1 MSSGTPSLSW
11 MQTFRSYLDKRLLW
25 VFMLGCSSGFPLV
38 LIGSNMSGWL
48 KDAGLTRAAIGYFG
62 SVLAVYA
69 INFLWA
75 PLIDRVKLPFLHSH
89 LGQRRS
95 WIFLPQLLMLFM
107 TIGMAWFGP
116 SVSFHKSA
124 EQDQD
129 PTLTITSRKSNWG
142 NESPTVYWK
151 SGIDNNNERVVWQT
165 QNYSHLSFS
174 FHSSDFNEAIV
185 TLINE
190 AKLNDV
196 DIQPIIVRAKLD
208 NPTDNKW
215 QQVLIPL
222 PEGTQQLT
230 ELRLGF
236 EGLGNITLSQFAL
249 KNSDQSLYK
258 SFPIK
263 NEHEDEE
270 KADGFWAVKSS
281 SGGWLNYTTILT
293 LSIIAFGVAFA
304 SSTQD
309 IAIDAFRID
318 TFPKSEAS
326 KLPQASA
333 MAVMGWWTGYS
344 LPGYLAFIN
353 ADTIGWN
360 GVYYGMAGV
369 VIILMLFT
377 LFVGEPTTQR
387 EALQKEAQQRHNKAV
402 GSKVVAWLSVTV
414 LEPFYDFFKRN
425 GVQVAIT
432 LLLFVFLFK
441 IGEAFL
447 GRMSIPFYKEIGF
460 SNEQIGHYS
469 KLIGWGATI
478 FFTLLGSVFNVKF
491 GIVRGL
497 MIGGVAMAA
506 SNLMFAWIAQV
517 GPNENL
523 FLATIIVDN
532 FTTAFSTVAFVSFL
546 TLLTGQAFSATQY
559 ALLASL
565 GNFGRTTLAS
575 FSGELVD
582 FLNDWSTFFILTS
595 LMVIPSLI
603 MLYSLRHFFTDL
615 LEKAKQNHE

>member
-25 VFMLGCSSGFPLV
+25 VFMLGCSSGFPWV

-62 SVLAVYA
+62 SVFAVYA

-75 PLIDRVKLPFLHSH
+75 PLVDRVKLPVLHAI

-95 WIFLPQLLMLFM
+95 WIFFCQ
-107 TIGMAWFGP
+107 TI
-116 SVSFHKSA
+116 
-124 EQDQD
+124 
-129 PTLTITSRKSNWG
+129 
-142 NESPTVYWK
+142 
-151 SGIDNNNERVVWQT
+151 
-165 QNYSHLSFS
+165 
-174 FHSSDFNEAIV
+174 
-185 TLINE
+185 
-190 AKLNDV
+190 
-196 DIQPIIVRAKLD
+196 
-208 NPTDNKW
+208 
-215 QQVLIPL
+215 VLI
-222 PEGTQQLT
+222 GTLFIAGVNPADNLAFT
-230 ELRLGF
+230 SML
-236 EGLGNITLSQFAL
+236 AL
-249 KNSDQSLYK
+249 
-258 SFPIK
+258 
-263 NEHEDEE
+263 
-270 KADGFWAVKSS
+270 A
-281 SGGWLNYTTILT
+281 
-293 LSIIAFGVAFA
+293 IAIA
-304 SSTQD
+304 SATQD

-387 EALQKEAQQRHNKAV
+387 EALQQEAQQRHSKVV
-402 GSKVVAWLSVTV
+402 GSKVVAWFSVTV

-615 LEKAKQNHE
+615 LEKAKNNHE

>member
-25 VFMLGCSSGFPLV
+25 VFMLGCSSGFPWV

-62 SVLAVYA
+62 SVFAVYA

-75 PLIDRVKLPFLHSH
+75 PLVDRVKLPVLHAI

-95 WIFLPQLLMLFM
+95 WIFFCQ
-107 TIGMAWFGP
+107 TI
-116 SVSFHKSA
+116 
-124 EQDQD
+124 
-129 PTLTITSRKSNWG
+129 
-142 NESPTVYWK
+142 
-151 SGIDNNNERVVWQT
+151 
-165 QNYSHLSFS
+165 
-174 FHSSDFNEAIV
+174 
-185 TLINE
+185 
-190 AKLNDV
+190 
-196 DIQPIIVRAKLD
+196 
-208 NPTDNKW
+208 
-215 QQVLIPL
+215 VLI
-222 PEGTQQLT
+222 GTLFIAGVNPAENLAFT
-230 ELRLGF
+230 SML
-236 EGLGNITLSQFAL
+236 AL
-249 KNSDQSLYK
+249 
-258 SFPIK
+258 
-263 NEHEDEE
+263 
-270 KADGFWAVKSS
+270 A
-281 SGGWLNYTTILT
+281 
-293 LSIIAFGVAFA
+293 IAIA
-304 SSTQD
+304 SATQD

-333 MAVMGWWTGYS
+333 MAVIGWWTGYS
-344 LPGYLAFIN
+344 LPGYLAFVN
-353 ADTIGWN
+353 ADSIGWN
-360 GVYYGMAGV
+360 GVYYGMAGIV
-369 VIILMLFT
+369 AILMLFT

-387 EALQKEAQQRHNKAV
+387 EALQKEAQQRHNKVV

-517 GPNENL
+517 GPNEHL

-615 LEKAKQNHE
+615 LEKAKHNHE

>member
-1 MSSGTPSLSW
+1 MSSGSSSLSW

-25 VFMLGCSSGFPLV
+25 VFMLGCSSGFPWV

-62 SVLAVYA
+62 SVFAVYA

-75 PLIDRVKLPFLHSH
+75 PLVDRVKLPVLHAI

-95 WIFLPQLLMLFM
+95 WIFFCQ
-107 TIGMAWFGP
+107 TI
-116 SVSFHKSA
+116 
-124 EQDQD
+124 
-129 PTLTITSRKSNWG
+129 
-142 NESPTVYWK
+142 
-151 SGIDNNNERVVWQT
+151 
-165 QNYSHLSFS
+165 
-174 FHSSDFNEAIV
+174 
-185 TLINE
+185 
-190 AKLNDV
+190 
-196 DIQPIIVRAKLD
+196 
-208 NPTDNKW
+208 
-215 QQVLIPL
+215 VLIATLFIAGVNPANDL
-222 PEGTQQLT
+222 MFTSMLA
-230 ELRLGF
+230 LG
-236 EGLGNITLSQFAL
+236 
-249 KNSDQSLYK
+249 
-258 SFPIK
+258 
-263 NEHEDEE
+263 
-270 KADGFWAVKSS
+270 
-281 SGGWLNYTTILT
+281 
-293 LSIIAFGVAFA
+293 IAIA
-304 SSTQD
+304 SATQD

-333 MAVMGWWTGYS
+333 MAVVGWWTGYS

-353 ADTIGWN
+353 ADAVGWN

-369 VIILMLFT
+369 VVVLMLFT
-377 LFVGEPTTQR
+377 LLVGEPKTER
-387 EALQKEAQQRHNKAV
+387 ERLQEQAQQRHNKV
-402 GSKVVAWLSVTV
+402 VDSKIVAWFTVTV
-414 LEPFYDFFKRN
+414 IEPFYDFFKRN

-447 GRMSIPFYKEIGF
+447 GRMSITFYKEIGF

-497 MIGGVAMAA
+497 MIGGIAMAG
-506 SNLMFAWIAQV
+506 SNLMFAWIAKA
-517 GPNENL
+517 GPSETL

-582 FLNDWSTFFILTS
+582 YLNDWSLFFIITA
-595 LMVIPSLI
+595 LMVIPSLL
-603 MLYSLRHFFTDL
+603 MLYSLRHFFARL
-615 LEKAKQNHE
+615 LEEASQQK

>member
-25 VFMLGCSSGFPLV
+25 VFMLGCSSGFPWV

-62 SVLAVYA
+62 SVFAVYA

-75 PLIDRVKLPFLHSH
+75 PLVDRVKLPVLHAI

-95 WIFLPQLLMLFM
+95 WIFFCQSIVLVGTLFIAGVNPAENLAFTSMLALA
-107 TIGMAWFGP
+107 IAIA
-116 SVSFHKSA
+116 SA
-124 EQDQD
+124 
-129 PTLTITSRKSNWG
+129 
-142 NESPTVYWK
+142 
-151 SGIDNNNERVVWQT
+151 
-165 QNYSHLSFS
+165 
-174 FHSSDFNEAIV
+174 
-185 TLINE
+185 
-190 AKLNDV
+190 
-196 DIQPIIVRAKLD
+196 
-208 NPTDNKW
+208 
-215 QQVLIPL
+215 
-222 PEGTQQLT
+222 
-230 ELRLGF
+230 
-236 EGLGNITLSQFAL
+236 
-249 KNSDQSLYK
+249 
-258 SFPIK
+258 
-263 NEHEDEE
+263 
-270 KADGFWAVKSS
+270 
-281 SGGWLNYTTILT
+281 
-293 LSIIAFGVAFA
+293 
-304 SSTQD
+304 TQD

-333 MAVMGWWTGYS
+333 MAVVGWWTGYS

-353 ADTIGWN
+353 ADSIGWN

-369 VIILMLFT
+369 VVVLMLFT
-377 LFVGEPTTQR
+377 LFVGEPNTQR
-387 EALQKEAQQRHNKAV
+387 EALQEQAQQRHNKVV
-402 GSKVVAWLSVTV
+402 GSKLVAWFSVTV
-414 LEPFYDFFKRN
+414 IEPFYDFFKRN
-425 GVQVAIT
+425 GVQVAIA

-447 GRMSIPFYKEIGF
+447 GRMSITFYKEIGF

-478 FFTLLGSVFNVKF
+478 FFTLVGSVFNVKF

-506 SNLMFAWIAQV
+506 SNLMFAWIAQT
-517 GPNENL
+517 GPSETL

-582 FLNDWSTFFILTS
+582 YLNDWSTFFILTA

-603 MLYSLRHFFTDL
+603 MLYSLRHFFADL
-615 LEKAKQNHE
+615 LEKAKNNHE

>member
-25 VFMLGCSSGFPLV
+25 VFMLGCSSGFPWV

-62 SVLAVYA
+62 SVFAVYA

-75 PLIDRVKLPFLHSH
+75 PLVDRVKLPVLHAI

-95 WIFLPQLLMLFM
+95 WIFFCQ
-107 TIGMAWFGP
+107 TI
-116 SVSFHKSA
+116 
-124 EQDQD
+124 
-129 PTLTITSRKSNWG
+129 
-142 NESPTVYWK
+142 
-151 SGIDNNNERVVWQT
+151 
-165 QNYSHLSFS
+165 
-174 FHSSDFNEAIV
+174 
-185 TLINE
+185 
-190 AKLNDV
+190 
-196 DIQPIIVRAKLD
+196 
-208 NPTDNKW
+208 
-215 QQVLIPL
+215 VLI
-222 PEGTQQLT
+222 GTLFIAGVNPAENLAFT
-230 ELRLGF
+230 SML
-236 EGLGNITLSQFAL
+236 AL
-249 KNSDQSLYK
+249 
-258 SFPIK
+258 
-263 NEHEDEE
+263 
-270 KADGFWAVKSS
+270 A
-281 SGGWLNYTTILT
+281 
-293 LSIIAFGVAFA
+293 IAIA
-304 SSTQD
+304 SATQD

-333 MAVMGWWTGYS
+333 MAVIGWWTGYS

-353 ADTIGWN
+353 ADSIGWN

-369 VIILMLFT
+369 VVVLMLFT
-377 LFVGEPTTQR
+377 LFVGEPNTQR
-387 EALQKEAQQRHNKAV
+387 EALQEQAQQRHNKVV
-402 GSKVVAWLSVTV
+402 GSKVVAWFSVTV

-447 GRMSIPFYKEIGF
+447 GRMSITFYKEIGF

-478 FFTLLGSVFNVKF
+478 FFTLVGSVFNVKF

-506 SNLMFAWIAQV
+506 SNLMFAWIAHT
-517 GPNENL
+517 GPSETL

-582 FLNDWSTFFILTS
+582 YLNDWSTFFILTA

-615 LEKAKQNHE
+615 LEKAKNNQE

>member
-25 VFMLGCSSGFPLV
+25 VFMLGCSSGFPWV

-62 SVLAVYA
+62 SVFAVYA

-75 PLIDRVKLPFLHSH
+75 PLVDRVKLPILHAI

-95 WIFLPQLLMLFM
+95 WIFLCQ
-107 TIGMAWFGP
+107 
-116 SVSFHKSA
+116 SF
-124 EQDQD
+124 
-129 PTLTITSRKSNWG
+129 
-142 NESPTVYWK
+142 
-151 SGIDNNNERVVWQT
+151 
-165 QNYSHLSFS
+165 
-174 FHSSDFNEAIV
+174 
-185 TLINE
+185 
-190 AKLNDV
+190 
-196 DIQPIIVRAKLD
+196 
-208 NPTDNKW
+208 
-215 QQVLIPL
+215 VLICTLFIAGVNPANDL
-222 PEGTQQLT
+222 MFTSMLA
-230 ELRLGF
+230 LG
-236 EGLGNITLSQFAL
+236 
-249 KNSDQSLYK
+249 
-258 SFPIK
+258 
-263 NEHEDEE
+263 
-270 KADGFWAVKSS
+270 
-281 SGGWLNYTTILT
+281 
-293 LSIIAFGVAFA
+293 IAIA
-304 SSTQD
+304 SATQD

-318 TFPKSEAS
+318 SFPKSES
-326 KLPQASA
+326 TKLPQASA

-387 EALQKEAQQRHNKAV
+387 EALQKEAQQRHNKVV

-506 SNLMFAWIAQV
+506 SNLMFAWIAQI

-615 LEKAKQNHE
+615 LEKAKNNHE

>member
-1 MSSGTPSLSW
+1 MSSGSPSLSW

-25 VFMLGCSSGFPLV
+25 VFMLGCSSGFPWV

-48 KDAGLTRAAIGYFG
+48 KDAGLTRTAIGYFG
-62 SVLAVYA
+62 SVFAVYA

-75 PLIDRVKLPFLHSH
+75 PLVDRVKLPVLHAI

-95 WIFLPQLLMLFM
+95 WIFLCQSFVLVCTFFIAGVNPANDLVLTSML
-107 TIGMAWFGP
+107 
-116 SVSFHKSA
+116 
-124 EQDQD
+124 
-129 PTLTITSRKSNWG
+129 
-142 NESPTVYWK
+142 
-151 SGIDNNNERVVWQT
+151 
-165 QNYSHLSFS
+165 
-174 FHSSDFNEAIV
+174 
-185 TLINE
+185 
-190 AKLNDV
+190 
-196 DIQPIIVRAKLD
+196 
-208 NPTDNKW
+208 
-215 QQVLIPL
+215 
-222 PEGTQQLT
+222 
-230 ELRLGF
+230 
-236 EGLGNITLSQFAL
+236 AL
-249 KNSDQSLYK
+249 
-258 SFPIK
+258 
-263 NEHEDEE
+263 
-270 KADGFWAVKSS
+270 
-281 SGGWLNYTTILT
+281 
-293 LSIIAFGVAFA
+293 GVAIA
-304 SSTQD
+304 SATQD
-309 IAIDAFRID
+309 IAIDAYRID
-318 TFPKSEAS
+318 SFPKSEPS

-333 MAVMGWWTGYS
+333 MAVIGWWTGYS

-353 ADTIGWN
+353 ADSIGWN

-369 VIILMLFT
+369 VALLMLFT
-377 LFVGEPTTQR
+377 LLVGEPKTQR
-387 EALQKEAQQRHNKAV
+387 EALQAQAQQRHNQVV
-402 GSKVVAWLSVTV
+402 GSKVLAWFTVTV
-414 LEPFYDFFKRN
+414 IEPFYDFFKRN

-447 GRMSIPFYKEIGF
+447 GRMSITFYKEIGF

-497 MIGGVAMAA
+497 MIGGVAMAG
-506 SNLMFAWIAQV
+506 SNLMFAWIAQA
-517 GPNENL
+517 GPSETL

-582 FLNDWSTFFILTS
+582 YLNDWSTFFILTA
-595 LMVIPSLI
+595 LMVVPSLI
-603 MLYSLRHFFTDL
+603 MLYSLRHFFSKL
-615 LEKAKQNHE
+615 LDDARNQKD

>member
-25 VFMLGCSSGFPLV
+25 VFMLGCSSGFPWV

-62 SVLAVYA
+62 SVFAVYA

-75 PLIDRVKLPFLHSH
+75 PLVDRVKLPVLHAI

-95 WIFLPQLLMLFM
+95 WIFFCQ
-107 TIGMAWFGP
+107 TI
-116 SVSFHKSA
+116 
-124 EQDQD
+124 
-129 PTLTITSRKSNWG
+129 
-142 NESPTVYWK
+142 
-151 SGIDNNNERVVWQT
+151 
-165 QNYSHLSFS
+165 
-174 FHSSDFNEAIV
+174 
-185 TLINE
+185 
-190 AKLNDV
+190 
-196 DIQPIIVRAKLD
+196 
-208 NPTDNKW
+208 
-215 QQVLIPL
+215 VLI
-222 PEGTQQLT
+222 GTLFIAGVNPAENLAFT
-230 ELRLGF
+230 SML
-236 EGLGNITLSQFAL
+236 AL
-249 KNSDQSLYK
+249 
-258 SFPIK
+258 
-263 NEHEDEE
+263 
-270 KADGFWAVKSS
+270 A
-281 SGGWLNYTTILT
+281 
-293 LSIIAFGVAFA
+293 IAIA
-304 SSTQD
+304 SATQD

-333 MAVMGWWTGYS
+333 MAVIGWWTGYS

-353 ADTIGWN
+353 ADSIGWN

-369 VIILMLFT
+369 VVVLMLFT
-377 LFVGEPTTQR
+377 LFVGEPNTQR
-387 EALQKEAQQRHNKAV
+387 EVLQEQAQQRHNKVV
-402 GSKVVAWLSVTV
+402 GSKVVAWFSVTV

-447 GRMSIPFYKEIGF
+447 GRMSITFYKEIGF

-478 FFTLLGSVFNVKF
+478 FFTLVGSVFNVKF

-506 SNLMFAWIAQV
+506 SNLMFAWIAHT
-517 GPNENL
+517 GPSETL

-582 FLNDWSTFFILTS
+582 YLNDWSTFFILTA

-615 LEKAKQNHE
+615 LEKAKNNQE

>member
-25 VFMLGCSSGFPLV
+25 VFMLGCSSGFPWV

-62 SVLAVYA
+62 SVFAVYA

-75 PLIDRVKLPFLHSH
+75 PLVDRVKLPVLHAI

-95 WIFLPQLLMLFM
+95 WIFFCQ
-107 TIGMAWFGP
+107 TI
-116 SVSFHKSA
+116 
-124 EQDQD
+124 
-129 PTLTITSRKSNWG
+129 
-142 NESPTVYWK
+142 
-151 SGIDNNNERVVWQT
+151 
-165 QNYSHLSFS
+165 
-174 FHSSDFNEAIV
+174 
-185 TLINE
+185 
-190 AKLNDV
+190 
-196 DIQPIIVRAKLD
+196 
-208 NPTDNKW
+208 
-215 QQVLIPL
+215 VLI
-222 PEGTQQLT
+222 GTLFIAGVNPADNLAFT
-230 ELRLGF
+230 SML
-236 EGLGNITLSQFAL
+236 AL
-249 KNSDQSLYK
+249 
-258 SFPIK
+258 
-263 NEHEDEE
+263 
-270 KADGFWAVKSS
+270 A
-281 SGGWLNYTTILT
+281 
-293 LSIIAFGVAFA
+293 IAIA
-304 SSTQD
+304 SATQD

-387 EALQKEAQQRHNKAV
+387 EALQQEAQQRHNKVV
-402 GSKVVAWLSVTV
+402 GSKVVAWFSVTV

-497 MIGGVAMAA
+497 MIGGIAMAA

-615 LEKAKQNHE
+615 LEKAKNTHE

>member
-1 MSSGTPSLSW
+1 MSLGTPSLSW

-25 VFMLGCSSGFPLV
+25 VFMLGCSSGFPWV

-62 SVLAVYA
+62 SVFAVYA

-75 PLIDRVKLPFLHSH
+75 PLVDRVKLPVLHAI

-95 WIFLPQLLMLFM
+95 WIFFCQSIVLVGTLFIAGVNPAENLAFTSMLALA
-107 TIGMAWFGP
+107 IAIA
-116 SVSFHKSA
+116 SA
-124 EQDQD
+124 
-129 PTLTITSRKSNWG
+129 
-142 NESPTVYWK
+142 
-151 SGIDNNNERVVWQT
+151 
-165 QNYSHLSFS
+165 
-174 FHSSDFNEAIV
+174 
-185 TLINE
+185 
-190 AKLNDV
+190 
-196 DIQPIIVRAKLD
+196 
-208 NPTDNKW
+208 
-215 QQVLIPL
+215 
-222 PEGTQQLT
+222 
-230 ELRLGF
+230 
-236 EGLGNITLSQFAL
+236 
-249 KNSDQSLYK
+249 
-258 SFPIK
+258 
-263 NEHEDEE
+263 
-270 KADGFWAVKSS
+270 
-281 SGGWLNYTTILT
+281 
-293 LSIIAFGVAFA
+293 
-304 SSTQD
+304 TQD

-333 MAVMGWWTGYS
+333 MAVVGWWTGYS
-344 LPGYLAFIN
+344 LPGYFAFIN
-353 ADTIGWN
+353 ADSIGWN

-369 VIILMLFT
+369 VVVLMLFT
-377 LFVGEPTTQR
+377 LFVGEPNTQR
-387 EALQKEAQQRHNKAV
+387 EALQEQAQQRHNKVV
-402 GSKVVAWLSVTV
+402 GSNLVAWFSVTV
-414 LEPFYDFFKRN
+414 IEPFYDFFKRN

-447 GRMSIPFYKEIGF
+447 GRMSITFYKEIGF

-478 FFTLLGSVFNVKF
+478 FFTLVGSVFNVKF

-506 SNLMFAWIAQV
+506 SNLMFAWIAQA
-517 GPNENL
+517 GPSETL

-582 FLNDWSTFFILTS
+582 YLNDWSTFFILTA

-615 LEKAKQNHE
+615 LEKAKNNHE